1 MILFFINSLYRLYLL
16 YNNTINMQ
24 NSSISVSNET
34 KDILTSFRTKFGFK
48 TYDSVI
54 NNIAL
59 FVLRNDINPKDDF
72 IGDFKSELIRL
83 EKRLL
88 LTFEESHKKI
98 TRDNATLRKWVGGV
112 TNENL
117 IPMMKKL
124 DLIVN
129 SEISIKK
136 EEKKENQ
143 YLSNPLNSNV
153 ISSSNES
160 INTTE
165 ISKEL
170 ELKDQKYKEL
180 FSKYE
185 HQKQALFKIFNNAK
199 VEQGGMISKAKIYL
213 IMDIEEW
220 ENLKKDS

>member
-1 MILFFINSLYRLYLL
+1 
-16 YNNTINMQ
+16 MQ

-34 KDILTSFRTKFGFK
+34 KDILTTFRTKFGFK

-72 IGDFKSELIRL
+72 IGDFKSELMRL

-88 LTFEESHKKI
+88 ETFEESHKKI
-98 TRDNATLRKWVGGV
+98 TKDNASLRSWVGGI
-112 TNENL
+112 TKDNL
-117 IPMMKKL
+117 VPMMKKL

-129 SEISIKK
+129 SEIDIKSSSK
-136 EEKKENQ
+136 EENQ
-143 YLSNPLNSNV
+143 YLANPLNFNV
-153 ISSSNES
+153 ISSSNENKES
-160 INTTE
+160 TE
-165 ISKEL
+165 MTKEL
-170 ELKDQKYKEL
+170 ELKEQKYKEL

-199 VEQGGMISKAKIYL
+199 IEQGGMLSKSKIY
-213 IMDIEEW
+213 INMDAEEW
-220 ENLKKDS
+220 ESLKENS